1 MSQSLSKK
9 ESEALRKELVALLA
23 NFEKELKSKDLRE
36 NILALVPALH
46 LLRDLGSSLI
56 SREEA
61 SAARDRILLYF
72 RKYPFKVIH
81 GDELMIISGIQE
93 WPRRVRELR
102 VEFGWSIATG
112 VTIKEMFSVENGE
125 IEGLDSSNL
134 KPNEYILLSEGQD
147 MEAADRWRAAN
158 EIRKKRESVK
168 NKILEFFR
176 FNEGIPVTGEELRYV
191 AGDKTEWARRVR
203 ELRTEE
209 GWPVSTRNTGR
220 PDLPVGSY
228 MLEGDRQSPAHD
240 RKIPDPVRRRV
251 LVRDKYHCQD
261 CNWNHEMWNPSDP
274 RHLELHHIKPHVEGG
289 ENVEENL
296 VTVCTS
302 CHDER
307 HRIGKKS

>member
-1 MSQSLSKK
+1 MSQRLSKK

-125 IEGLDSSNL
+125 IAGLDYSNL

-176 FNEGIPVTGEELRYV
+176 FNEGNPVTGEELRYV

-228 MLEGDRQSPAHD
+228 MLERDRQSPAHD

-261 CNWNHEMWNPSDP
+261 CNWNHAMWNQSDP
-274 RHLELHHIKPHVEGG
+274 RHLELHHIKPHIEGG

-296 VTVCTS
+296 VAVCTS
-302 CHDER
+302 CHDEI
-307 HRIGKKS
+307 HRIGK